1 MIVDATFKDPEH
13 RRLFLESA
21 LGMGVPV
28 LFVECQLRKQ
38 EVLRRLRR
46 RVKRPD
52 EVSDATVEV
61 YLRQREEFVP
71 LSETGNHRHIR
82 VNTERDLEKELKR
95 VEDFL
100 YNPQTRRY

>member
-21 LGMGVPV
+21 QRTGVPV
-28 LFVECQLRKQ
+28 LFVECQSRKQ

-46 RVKRPD
+46 RAKRPD

-61 YLRQREEFVP
+61 YLRQRKEFVP
-71 LSETGNHRHIR
+71 LSEIANQRHIR
-82 VNTERDLEKELKR
+82 INTERGWEKELKR

-100 YNPQTRRY
+100 YNPPY